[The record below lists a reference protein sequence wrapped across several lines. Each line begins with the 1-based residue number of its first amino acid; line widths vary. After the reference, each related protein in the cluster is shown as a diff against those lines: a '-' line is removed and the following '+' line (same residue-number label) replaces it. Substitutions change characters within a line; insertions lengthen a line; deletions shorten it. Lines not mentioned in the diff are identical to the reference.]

1 MNTNPRGTLVQQGNF
16 RRIDN
21 ALVEE
26 SSCMND
32 FNGFLVVSYT
42 VRGANQTP
50 TTQRIRLN
58 VNRNTAILN
67 AFGQRTSLCRI
78 RRGARINAILSSQ
91 MTRSIPPQSNAFFI
105 LVRRPSQNLAPVVST
120 GRVAF
125 VDPVNNFLYTG
136 NPNNINTQTRYL
148 ITNSTSILNSNGRPV
163 GIRALRPGQ
172 MVRITHANYQTASIP
187 PQTTAFQIQ
196 ILSEF

>member
-58 VNRNTAILN
+58 VNRNTATLN
-67 AFGQRTSLCRI
+67 ACQRTSLCRI

-105 LVRRPSQNLAPVVST
+105 LVRRPSQNLGARSHNR
-120 GRVAF
+120 RVAF
-125 VDPVNNFLYTG
+125 VDSANNFLYTG

-172 MVRITHANYQTASIP
+172 MVRIIP
-187 PQTTAFQIQ
+187 RELPD
-196 ILSEF
+196 SEYSAADNGISNPNLI